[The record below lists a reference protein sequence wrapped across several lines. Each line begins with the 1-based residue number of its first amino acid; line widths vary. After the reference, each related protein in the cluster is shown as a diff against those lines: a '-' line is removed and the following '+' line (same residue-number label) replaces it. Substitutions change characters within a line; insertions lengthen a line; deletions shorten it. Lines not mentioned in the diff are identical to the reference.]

1 MSILNILLLVIG
13 LITVLIAIVGYKRRT
28 LIIEMIRDKQSHRIA
43 LKELEDGLYKEA
55 YLQALEE
62 EVPKAMKAKAIRN
75 IQKKYNKTPLM
86 EKFAKMAESAQKE
99 AFKRQRDPNHKTG
112 FESIMD
118 DMSVFN
124 NKPSNTRSKKNK
136 KNSKTMWDF

>member
-13 LITVLIAIVGYKRRT
+13 LIAVLIAIVGYKRRT
-28 LIIEMIRDKQSHRIA
+28 LIIEAIKLRQQSKIA

-62 EVPKAMKAKAIRN
+62 EVPKAMKAKATRN

-86 EKFAKMAESAQKE
+86 EKFSKMAESAQKE
-99 AFKRQRDPNHKTG
+99 ASKRQLNPNHKTG

-118 DMSVFN
+118 DMSVFGN
-124 NKPSNTRSKKNK
+124 QTSNTRSKKGK
-136 KNSKTMWDF
+136 KKPKSMWDL

>member
-1 MSILNILLLVIG
+1 MNVLLLALGI
-13 LITVLIAIVGYKRRT
+13 IAVLIAIVGYKRRT

-55 YLQALEE
+55 YLQALQEE
-62 EVPKAMKAKAIRN
+62 LPKAMKEKAVRD
-75 IQKKYNKTPLM
+75 IQNKYNKTPLM
-86 EKFAKMAESAQKE
+86 EKFSKMAESAQKE
-99 AFKRQRDPNHKTG
+99 ASKRQRDPNHKTG

-136 KNSKTMWDF
+136 KNPKTMWDF

>member
-1 MSILNILLLVIG
+1 
-13 LITVLIAIVGYKRRT
+13 
-28 LIIEMIRDKQSHRIA
+28 
-43 LKELEDGLYKEA
+43 
-55 YLQALEE
+55 
-62 EVPKAMKAKAIRN
+62 
-75 IQKKYNKTPLM
+75 M

-99 AFKRQRDPNHKTG
+99 ASKRQRDPNHKTG

-136 KNSKTMWDF
+136 KNPKTMWDF